1 MYYALIALP
10 IPTLMGVIPVGS
22 SYEIRKLPFRSH
34 LTGRLITE
42 GTWIIFRGFPVQLQN
57 HEFMLMATI

>member
-10 IPTLMGVIPVGS
+10 IPTLMGIVLPGY
-22 SYEIRKLPFRSH
+22 SYEIKKLPFRSH

-42 GTWIIFRGFPVQLQN
+42 GTWISFRGIPVQLQQ
-57 HEFMLMATI
+57 HEFALIASI

>member
-10 IPTLMGVIPVGS
+10 IPTLMGIIPAGS

-42 GTWIIFRGFPVQLQN
+42 GTWISFRGLPVQLQQ
-57 HEFMLMATI
+57 HEFMLMAAI